1 MIIATWNINSIKVR
15 LSQVINYLEH
25 HKIDILALQEL
36 KVDEANFPYE
46 EFKKIGY
53 NIVANCQKTYNGVAI
68 ISRHDIKDVSL
79 DLPDF
84 NDEQKRVIS
93 ATIDNIRIICVYVV
107 NGESLESSKFSYKM
121 KWLDAL
127 KTYIK
132 QELKKYHNLVI
143 LGDFNI
149 AHNNIDVYDPT
160 KWENHILFS
169 KKEREHFENILDLGL
184 IDIFRHLNKDIKK
197 FTWWDYRSFAFKG
210 NRGLRIDQ
218 ILISKNLLHKSK
230 ECIIDVEPRKHE
242 RPSDHAPI
250 LLKLG

>member
-1 MIIATWNINSIKVR
+1 MIIASWNVNSIKVR
-15 LSQVINYLEH
+15 LSQVINYLQY
-25 HKIDILALQEL
+25 HKIDVLALQEL

-46 EFKKIGY
+46 EFKQIGY
-53 NIVANCQKTYNGVAI
+53 NVVTNCQKTYNGVAI
-68 ISRHDIKDVSL
+68 ISKYEINDVDL
-79 DLPDF
+79 DFPKFDD
-84 NDEQKRVIS
+84 NQKRVIS
-93 ATIDNIRIICVYVV
+93 ATINNIRIICVYIV
-107 NGESLESSKFSYKM
+107 NGESLDSPKFSYKM

-127 KTYIK
+127 NNFIK
-132 QELKKYHNLVI
+132 CELQKHHNLVI

-149 AHNNIDVYDPT
+149 AHNNVDVHDPS

-169 KKEREHFENILDLGL
+169 KQERKHFENILDLGL
-184 IDIFRHLNKDIKK
+184 IDIFRHLNKNTQQ

-218 ILISKNLLHKSK
+218 ILISKSLLNKAK
-230 ECIIDVEPRKHE
+230 ECIIDIEPRKHE